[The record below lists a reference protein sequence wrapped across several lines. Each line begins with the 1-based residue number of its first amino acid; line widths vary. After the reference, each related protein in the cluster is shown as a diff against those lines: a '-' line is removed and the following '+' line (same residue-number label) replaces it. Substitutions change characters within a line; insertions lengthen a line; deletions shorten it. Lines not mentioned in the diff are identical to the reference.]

1 MTLGQSGRTCV
12 SSRERRALFVF
23 PVHDNTRREARPDTG
38 AWYSGTLGATSLP
51 LFPQGKR
58 PRYSTTGYGMD
69 CMQVQFSMRA
79 YLMHVCARPP
89 ARLARRA

>member
-1 MTLGQSGRTCV
+1 M
-12 SSRERRALFVF
+12 FVF
-23 PVHDNTRREARPDTG
+23 PVTTTHAARPGLTQ
-38 AWYSGTLGATSLP
+38 ARGTAERLGRRRCLC
-51 LFPQGKR
+51 FPQGKR

-69 CMQVQFSMRA
+69 CMQVQSSMRA

>member
-51 LFPQGKR
+51 LFP
-58 PRYSTTGYGMD
+58 TGETSALQYNGLWYGLHASS
-69 CMQVQFSMRA
+69 V
-79 YLMHVCARPP
+79 
-89 ARLARRA
+89 